1 MSKARSGARPRLGDK
16 VATAKVRYA
25 KVGPRK
31 VRAVVDII
39 RGLDVASAEAQLAA
53 IHRPSSV
60 PMLKRLLKSAV
71 SNANQGDARHEPKDL
86 IVGRIHVDSGPA
98 TVRFRPRAMGRATP
112 INRRTAHVTVEL
124 YTRPV

>member
-16 VATAKVRYA
+16 VATAKLRYA

-39 RGLDVASAEAQLAA
+39 RGLDVASAEAQLSA

-60 PMLKRLLKSAV
+60 PLLKRLLKSAV
-71 SNANQGDARHEPKDL
+71 SNANQGDTRHEPEDL
-86 IVGRIHVDSGPA
+86 IIGRIQVDSGPA

-112 INRRTAHVTVEL
+112 INRRTAHVTLEL